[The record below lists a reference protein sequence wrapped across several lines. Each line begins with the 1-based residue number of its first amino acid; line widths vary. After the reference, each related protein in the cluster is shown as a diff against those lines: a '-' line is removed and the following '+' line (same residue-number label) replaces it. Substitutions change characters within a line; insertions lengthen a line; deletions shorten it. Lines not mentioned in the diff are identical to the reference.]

1 MKNAHCGGIIVVRS
15 HVRLLDYTYK
25 NKTVRSPGLEQ
36 VSFECRKVIG
46 IALTTPHDWFK
57 KLRATFYPIRN
68 KPKQIRIHSHVRV
81 FPRFSSATCNY

>member
-15 HVRLLDYTYK
+15 HARLLELTYK

-57 KLRATFYPIRN
+57 RPRATF
-68 KPKQIRIHSHVRV
+68 
-81 FPRFSSATCNY
+81 SSNQE